1 MKRTLLSQHQHANH
15 TMNREKNQYPQIY
28 LASQSPRRRVLLTWL
43 EIPFQVTGACIDETP
58 APHEEPAALVVR
70 LARQKAHA
78 VDVAEPAT
86 LVLAADTVVE
96 LDNRALGKPED
107 AAAARAMLRELRA
120 APHHVHTGVALYTP
134 ATGQIST
141 RRVTTTVQLRAYSN
155 AEIEVYLASG
165 DPFDK
170 AGSYAI
176 QHTGFHPV
184 QELAH
189 CYANVVGLPLC
200 AVAALLHSMGIEI
213 SPQLPALCYQ
223 HFGYQ
228 CPAPDKGILL

>member
-1 MKRTLLSQHQHANH
+1 
-15 TMNREKNQYPQIY
+15 MNRERNQYPQIY

-43 EIPFQVTGACIDETP
+43 GIPFQVTGARLDETP
-58 APHEEPAALVVR
+58 YPHEKPAALVAR

-78 VDVAEPAT
+78 VSVPAAGALPT
-86 LVLAADTVVE
+86 AGALILAADTVVE
-96 LDNRALGKPED
+96 LDNRVLGKPAD
-107 AAAARAMLRELRA
+107 VDAARAMLRELRA
-120 APHHVHTGVALYTP
+120 APHRVHTGVALYAP
-134 ATGQIST
+134 ATGQTCT
-141 RRVTTTVQLRAYSN
+141 RRVTTTVQLRAYN
-155 AEIEVYLASG
+155 DAEIEAYIASG

-176 QHTGFHPV
+176 QHAGFHPV
-184 QELAH
+184 QELAR

-223 HFGYQ
+223 QFGYR

>member
-1 MKRTLLSQHQHANH
+1 MDKEKIQYSQ
-15 TMNREKNQYPQIY
+15 KIY
-28 LASQSPRRRVLLTWL
+28 LASQSPRRRLLLAWL
-43 EIPFQVTGACIDETP
+43 EIPFQVIEAHLDETP
-58 APHEEPAALVVR
+58 SPHEEPAALVVR

-78 VDVAEPAT
+78 VDIAAT
-86 LVLAADTVVE
+86 ESLILAADTVVE

-107 AAAARAMLRELRA
+107 ASAARAMLRELRA
-120 APHHVHTGVALYTP
+120 APHHVHTGVALYAP
-134 ATGQIST
+134 ATGRTIT
-141 RRVTTTVQLRAYSN
+141 RRVTTTVQMRAYSD

-184 QELAH
+184 QELAR

-200 AVAALLHSMGIEI
+200 AVATLLNSMGIDI
-213 SPQLPALCYQ
+213 SPQLPTLCYQ
-223 HFGYQ
+223 HFGYR
-228 CPAPDKGILL
+228 CPAPDRGILP